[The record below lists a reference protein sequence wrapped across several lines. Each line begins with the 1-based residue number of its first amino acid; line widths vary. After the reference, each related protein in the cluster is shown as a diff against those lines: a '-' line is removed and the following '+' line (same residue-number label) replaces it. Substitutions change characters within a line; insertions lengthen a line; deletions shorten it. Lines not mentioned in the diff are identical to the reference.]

1 MRDREDTKEKLE
13 SERDEIWYIDSAWKR
28 KRALEREKRE
38 REERGNENCEI
49 HAFKVLFKEEQF
61 DSTQNYINFNLRY
74 SWHSFKRETR
84 PLLKGWTTHTMSL
97 SQQQQQISVNK
108 GFS

>member
-1 MRDREDTKEKLE
+1 MRYDILIVPENEREL
-13 SERDEIWYIDSAWKR
+13 
-28 KRALEREKRE
+28 KRALERERRERE

-74 SWHSFKRETR
+74 S
-84 PLLKGWTTHTMSL
+84 
-97 SQQQQQISVNK
+97 
-108 GFS
+108 